1 MAADKKPSSGEDA
14 MIMKTALGLGGALM
28 VVFSLLP
35 ALVAAGLFFA
45 LRKFFR
51 KRDYIVMLAGSL
63 VVLMVARGSVGAY
76 FSFVTDFLTG
86 NRYITIQ
93 VAFAVV
99 VLSLVMLAIAGLAQ
113 GTSVAAK
120 IPNYFRPKAL
130 GDKPSLIPTIKERQQ
145 LTDVTIPQ
153 GSLQSPLGHSI
164 MEPAKPG
171 DRMIVLG
178 VSLKGAPIGI
188 TEREIGTHALVFG
201 STGSGKSETIKTLAG
216 GLLDLG
222 WDGIILDLKEDTKA
236 GGLRDWCETYSHSH
250 AIAYQELRLSDPQPT
265 HWFDSLSGL
274 SQDEARDTILS
285 LSRFDDEYY
294 KNISIKV
301 LGQLLKLRFWAHEVD
316 PVACPL
322 PTLYDVA
329 MALSAPSLQAATKK
343 HRAIVQQA
351 RPDLQ
356 PGEFQVLESPSQ
368 VEQTQAS
375 SWGAKLGNLY
385 ETSAGRL
392 VLRTPGPTENREKID
407 VTQSGLLYF
416 GLDSLAKPDLTKIV
430 SSSVLQRISAAAGQR
445 TTGQAGGVLRP
456 KFLIVDEANW
466 VDRTIVQN
474 LLSRARSAGIAM
486 VLSTQGPK
494 DWIDKDGNDFARLAQ
509 NTNVALIMKQGEPE
523 SAQICAD
530 FIGTMQYKRFTER
543 VEEGS
548 MSGSGSLMERM
559 ENVVDPEEMR
569 GLGVGEAILR
579 VSTPHVRREWLRVT
593 MRDPSAHYG
602 QPSATVPQSS
612 YPSPASS
619 RGASPLSRRD
629 PNGGH
634 TPGLARPPL

>member
-14 MIMKTALGLGGALM
+14 MIMKTALGLGGAIM

-86 NRYITIQ
+86 DRYFHVQ

-113 GTSVAAK
+113 GTAVAAK

-153 GSLQSPLGHSI
+153 GTLQNPLGHSI

-178 VSLKGAPIGI
+178 VSLKGVPVGV

-236 GGLRDWCETYSHSH
+236 GGLRDWCETYAHSH

-602 QPSATVPQSS
+602 QPSATAPQSA

-619 RGASPLSRRD
+619 RDASPLSRRD

>member
-1 MAADKKPSSGEDA
+1 MAAEKKPSSGEDA
-14 MIMKTALGLGGALM
+14 MIMKTALGLGGALL

-35 ALVAAGLFFA
+35 ALLATGLFFA

-51 KRDYIVMLAGSL
+51 KLDYIIMLAGSL
-63 VVLMVARGSVGAY
+63 IVLMVARGSIGAY
-76 FSFVTDFLTG
+76 FSFVKDFLTG
-86 NRYITIQ
+86 NRYISMQ
-93 VAFAVV
+93 VAFAVL
-99 VLSLVMLAIAGLAQ
+99 VLSLLMLAIAGLAQ
-113 GTSVAAK
+113 GTAVAAK

-130 GDKPSLIPTIKERQQ
+130 GDKPSLIPTLKERQQ

-153 GSLQSPLGHSI
+153 GPLQSALGHSL

-178 VSLKGAPIGI
+178 VSPKGTPIGV

-236 GGLRDWCETYSHSH
+236 GGLRDWCETYAHSH

-559 ENVVDPEEMR
+559 ENIVDPEEMR

-579 VSTPHVRREWLRVT
+579 VSTPNVRREWLRVT

-612 YPSPASS
+612 YPSSGSS
-619 RGASPLSRRD
+619 RNSSPLSRRD
-629 PNGGH
+629 PSDGH
-634 TPGLARPPL
+634 TQGLARPPL

>member
-1 MAADKKPSSGEDA
+1 
-14 MIMKTALGLGGALM
+14 
-28 VVFSLLP
+28 
-35 ALVAAGLFFA
+35 
-45 LRKFFR
+45 
-51 KRDYIVMLAGSL
+51 
-63 VVLMVARGSVGAY
+63 
-76 FSFVTDFLTG
+76 
-86 NRYITIQ
+86 
-93 VAFAVV
+93 
-99 VLSLVMLAIAGLAQ
+99 
-113 GTSVAAK
+113 
-120 IPNYFRPKAL
+120 
-130 GDKPSLIPTIKERQQ
+130 
-145 LTDVTIPQ
+145 
-153 GSLQSPLGHSI
+153 
-164 MEPAKPG
+164 
-171 DRMIVLG
+171 MIVLG
-178 VSLKGAPIGI
+178 VSPKGTPIGV

-236 GGLRDWCETYSHSH
+236 GGLRDWCETYAHSH

-559 ENVVDPEEMR
+559 ENIVDPEEMR

-579 VSTPHVRREWLRVT
+579 VSTPNVRREWLRVT

-612 YPSPASS
+612 YPSSGSS
-619 RGASPLSRRD
+619 RNSSPLSRRD
-629 PNGGH
+629 PNAGH
-634 TPGLARPPL
+634 TQGLARPPL